1 MKIPK
6 TVKRLCTKCKKHTSQ
21 KVAQNKKR
29 TASSLS
35 LGSKYRARKRG
46 VARGIGGKGR
56 YSKPA
61 VTKFKRTGVKNT
73 KKTDLRYTCSTCKKI
88 SVQASGIR
96 SKRVE
101 FV

>member
-6 TVKRLCTKCKKHTSQ
+6 NIQRYCKYCKKHTSQ

-29 TASSLS
+29 QASSLS
-35 LGSKYRARKRG
+35 RGSKYRARLRG
-46 VARGIGGKGR
+46 VARGTGNLGR

-61 VTKFKRTGVKNT
+61 VTKFKRTGAKNT
-73 KKTDLRYTCSTCKKI
+73 KKTDLRYTCSVCHK
-88 SVQASGIR
+88 SSMQSAGLR
-96 SKRVE
+96 AKRVE